1 MGEAAE
7 SAEEQEEEDVEDL
20 LQVPKQVPEDD
31 DLLNLCDTP
40 VSPKGAWDPFGAST
54 PHLAPK
60 REEDDLLAFGAV
72 AAPQSPKSPNSQ
84 QQFMQPQ
91 QQFMQ
96 QQQQFMQQQQQFM
109 QQQYMQQQ
117 QQQQF
122 MQQQYMQQQQQQQ
135 PMPGH
140 TPMTGKIRALPKA
153 TAVEPEEKKSS
164 FASLYVH

>member
-96 QQQQFMQQQQQFM
+96 PQQQFMHPQQQFM

-122 MQQQYMQQQQQQQ
+122 MQQQ
-135 PMPGH
+135 
-140 TPMTGKIRALPKA
+140 
-153 TAVEPEEKKSS
+153 
-164 FASLYVH
+164 